1 MARATPPLPDLPV
14 VESIPAILEALATIG
29 RAIVVAPPGA
39 GKTTVVPLALLDAP
53 WAASGRIVVLEPRRL
68 ATRAAARRMA
78 DLMGEQVGDTVG
90 YQTRDERRIGP
101 GTRIEVVTEGILTR
115 RIQNDPELPGVAAVL
130 FDEVHERNLPTDLG
144 LALALDVRANLR
156 PDLRLLAMSATPDT
170 AALRRVLGAD
180 VPIVESTGRT
190 FPIDVRWVP
199 TARTARLDE
208 ATADV
213 VRQAVREE
221 TGSVLVFLPGIGEIR
236 RVEQMLRGTLPPD
249 VDVHPLAGALT
260 LAEQDEA
267 LAPSPRGRRR
277 VVLSTDIAETSLT
290 VEGVRVVVDSG
301 AARAPRFDTRTGMTR
316 LTTVT
321 TSRSSADQRAGRAGR
336 TEPGVC
342 YRMWSKVEHG
352 TRSAHRAPEIEEV
365 DLAGLALELAAW
377 GTPARD
383 LSFMTPPP
391 AKAMRAADEL
401 LHSLGALDADSRIT
415 RIGRDMLGLPVHP
428 RLARMIVAEPGPLA
442 CTIAAIVDE
451 RDVLRGPLDSVPAD
465 LALRV
470 RLVAGQDR
478 HDQADRRAVQRLR
491 DRAADLARR
500 LGVPFDTDRIDAD
513 HAGALLLHAF
523 PDRLAARRR
532 PGQFQLRGG
541 SGAWLPDTDP
551 LAHEAFV
558 VVADLDGKRDRSR
571 IRLAAALDADA
582 IAHALADEVESVV
595 RLEWDTARDD
605 LVARTE
611 RRLGAMRL
619 GEAVRPPQPGPDTT
633 AALLERARTTGL
645 AVLGWSS
652 ASISLRE
659 RVAYLHRAVGAPWP
673 DWDIPVLAAT
683 LDEWLAPYLPGA
695 TRRADLERVD
705 LTMVLRSQLPWP
717 EGAELD
723 VLAPPSLDLPTGR
736 SVRIDYAEDQP
747 SARVRVQ
754 DLFGTTVH
762 PTAGGRPIVLHLLSP
777 ADRPIQVTAD
787 LPGFWAGTW
796 AEVRKELAG
805 RYPKHQ
811 WPADPATAP
820 PKRLKDR

>member
-1 MARATPPLPDLPV
+1 LANATPPLPDLPI
-14 VESIPAILEALATIG
+14 VESIPSILDALATTG

-53 WAASGRIVVLEPRRL
+53 WAAGGRIVVLEPRRL

-78 DLMGEQVGDTVG
+78 DLLGEQVGDTVG

-101 GTRIEVVTEGILTR
+101 TTRIEVVTEGILTR
-115 RIQNDPELPGVAAVL
+115 RIQNDPELPGIAAVL

-144 LALALDVRANLR
+144 LALALDVAANLR
-156 PDLRLLAMSATPDT
+156 PNLRILAMSATPDT
-170 AALRRVLGAD
+170 AALRRVLGGD
-180 VPIVESTGRT
+180 VPVIESSGRT

-208 ATADV
+208 STAEV
-213 VRQAVREE
+213 VRRAVRDE

-236 RVEQMLRGTLPPD
+236 RVEQMLAGTLPPD

-260 LAEQDEA
+260 LSEQDEA
-267 LAPSPRGRRR
+267 LAPSPPGRRR
-277 VVLSTDIAETSLT
+277 VVLATDIAETSLT

-301 AARAPRFDTRTGMTR
+301 AARAPRFDTRTGMSR
-316 LTTVT
+316 LTTIT
-321 TSRSSADQRAGRAGR
+321 TSRASADQRAGRAGR

-352 TRSAHRAPEIEEV
+352 TRAAHRAPEIEEV

-377 GTPARD
+377 GTQASE
-383 LSFMTPPP
+383 LGFMTPPP
-391 AKAMRAADEL
+391 VKAMRAADEL
-401 LHSLGALDADSRIT
+401 LHSLGALDRHGRIT
-415 RIGRDMLGLPVHP
+415 PIGRDMLRLPVHP

-451 RDVLRGPLDSVPAD
+451 RDVLRGPLDTVPAD

-470 RLVAGQDR
+470 RLVAGRDR

-500 LGVPFDTDRIDAD
+500 LGVRYDTDLVDAD
-513 HAGALLLHAF
+513 HTGALLLHAF

-532 PGQFQLRGG
+532 PGQFQLRSGT
-541 SGAWLPDTDP
+541 GAWLPDTDP
-551 LAHEAFV
+551 LAHEEFV

-582 IAHALADEVESVV
+582 IADALADEVESVV
-595 RLEWDTARDD
+595 RLEWDSTRDD

-619 GEAVRPPQPGPDTT
+619 GEAVRAPRPGPDTT
-633 AALLERARTTGL
+633 VALLERARATGL

-673 DWDIPVLAAT
+673 DWSIAELAAT
-683 LDEWLAPYLPGA
+683 LDDWLAPYLPGA
-695 TRRADLERVD
+695 TRRGDLERLD
-705 LTMVLRSQLPWP
+705 LTMILRSQLPWP
-717 EGAELD
+717 EGAEID
-723 VLAPPSLDLPTGR
+723 ALAPPSLELPTGR
-736 SVRIDYAEDQP
+736 STPIVYTDEHP

-754 DLFGTTVH
+754 DLFGTTIH

-811 WPADPATAP
+811 WPADPATAA